1 MRRSRKSDESDT
13 ITKVQQEH
21 IAALGLKSVA
31 DYRLWCRDHGFGRRL
46 DKDWRQRCRERE
58 VAAAPQIQ
66 QRIKQ
71 RRNESR
77 KCGDTI
83 RAICSGTLTS
93 DDVTTPGF
101 KRLARYVQTKHA
113 YCDGRQVSRNVLA
126 RLLLH
131 VEKRR
136 AKFFDASANIGVDGD
151 PHGVTYLDAL
161 VAIAAYQQHWVRPL
175 EDWKPR
181 THNAGRQFAS
191 LIRHL
196 FALYDIP
203 TFLDAA
209 WLAGRTQDGHAQRSW
224 YRHVGIGVSIRTC
237 STPIVLTKKMAH
249 AFLQAPS
256 DVSISEAFR
265 WAQVEGLGGDERLAR
280 ALFGTR
286 LGNSFEHDDFWTTV
300 IRWFITHPMLDRRH
314 VGTIVDYL
322 HSQKFTSQ
330 DIFDRDGR
338 PPEPP
343 QPNLS
348 MKGRSPDTLLTQVA
362 CWHRALA
369 RDNRVQVRQW
379 SPQPFGGFE
388 LLEGD
393 LARENWKRWTVRELV
408 STQSLLA
415 EGRSMKH
422 CVGSYADSCSRGTSS
437 IWTMEAETEGGV
449 VKAVTIEV
457 RNGQRLIC
465 QVRGRANRRATLSEQ
480 RILRCWAAKSGLK
493 VASYA

>member
-1 MRRSRKSDESDT
+1 MRRTRKSNDFDT
-13 ITKVQQEH
+13 ISKVQQEH
-21 IAALGLKSVA
+21 ITALGLSSVA
-31 DYRLWCRDHGFGRRL
+31 EYRRWCRDHGFSRRI
-46 DKDWRQRCRERE
+46 DKGWRERCRERE
-58 VAAAPQIQ
+58 VAAEP
-66 QRIKQ
+66 RIRDRLKR

-77 KCGDTI
+77 KCGDVI
-83 RAICSGTLTS
+83 RAICSGTLTA
-93 DDVTTPGF
+93 DDVATPGF
-101 KRLARYVQTKHA
+101 KQLARYVQTKHA
-113 YCDGRQVSRNVLA
+113 YCDDRQVSRRVLA

-136 AKFFDASANIGVDGD
+136 AKFFDLRSSVGVDGD
-151 PHGVTYLDAL
+151 PHSVTYLGAL
-161 VAIAAYQQHWVRPL
+161 VAVAAYQQYWVRPL
-175 EDWKPR
+175 DEWKPR

-196 FALYDIP
+196 FAVYNVP
-203 TFLDAA
+203 VFLDAA
-209 WLAGRTQDGHAQRSW
+209 WFAGNTRDGQAQRNW
-224 YRHVGIGVSIRTC
+224 YRHVGKGLNIRTC

-286 LGNSFEHDDFWTTV
+286 LGNSFEHENFWTTV
-300 IRWFITHPMLDRRH
+300 IRWFVSHPMLDRRH
-314 VGTIVDYL
+314 VGPIVDYL
-322 HSQKFTSQ
+322 HAQKFTSQ

-343 QPNLS
+343 QPNLT
-348 MKGRSPDTLLTQVA
+348 MKGRSPDTLLNQVER
-362 CWHRALA
+362 WHSALA

-422 CVGSYADSCSRGTSS
+422 CVGSYADSCSRGTTS
-437 IWTMEAETEGGV
+437 IWSMEVETRGGV

-465 QVRGRANRRATLSEQ
+465 QVRGRANRRAAFNEQ
-480 RILRCWAAKSGLK
+480 RILRCWAAKVGLK
-493 VASYA
+493 LASYA